1 MKENINMMIAVLAII
16 ISIAAITSAVVLK
29 PGATTSE
36 FELTDDSVTSNHILD
51 NTIVDEDVNDTGISK
66 IANNAIGSNQIIDS
80 SIMLIDLNSEV
91 IASMTGIVNNVDNW
105 ITGNAIANGSIYNK
119 HVADDADIEPS
130 KIAGTAWTSNNDGL
144 GSGLDADTLDTI
156 DSTQFLRNDQS
167 GTLNGDLTVYSIQ
180 YSSPRTHYYSVS
192 GRNFHPIGLVDFNI
206 DGCGSFYLLEPTG
219 GAYASVHLPDGSTVT
234 TVTGYFRDSNSDY
247 DIDLT
252 LQKNLLDACGFSVM
266 AFLSG
271 NSDTE
276 YYSVT
281 SSGITGNPINNELYA
296 YTLKIDCDKWQ
307 SDVAFKGAVI
317 TYTIDEAE

>member
-1 MKENINMMIAVLAII
+1 MKENMSMLTAVIAII
-16 ISIAAITSAVVLK
+16 ISIIAITAAVVIT
-29 PGATTSE
+29 PGATTTIGENEVSE
-36 FELTDDSVTSNHILD
+36 FELADDSVASNHIVD
-51 NTIVDEDVNDTGISK
+51 GTIASADVG
-66 IANNAIGSNQIIDS
+66 S
-80 SIMLIDLNSEV
+80 SIITSSHILDETILLANLNSEV
-91 IASMTGIVNNVDNW
+91 IASMTGVVNIVDNS
-105 ITGNAIANGSIYNK
+105 ITGTAIASGSIYDR
-119 HVADDADIEPS
+119 HVADDANITPS
-130 KIAGTAWTSNNDGL
+130 KIAGTAWTSNNDGS

-167 GTLNGDLTVYSIQ
+167 GTLDGDLTVDSIQ

-219 GAYASVHLPDGSTVT
+219 AAYASVHLPDGATVT
-234 TVTGYFRDSNSDY
+234 SVKGYFRDTNSDY

-281 SSGITGNPINNELYA
+281 SSGVTGNPINNELYA

-307 SDVAFKGAVI
+307 SDLAFKGAVI
-317 TYTIDEAE
+317 AYTIAEAD